1 MEKIMSKT
9 NDTSTLASRDR
20 ELRDDELDEV
30 TGGAKTCA
38 NGAHIQQATLT
49 VREPRT
55 PVAYFGGIPIF

>member
-1 MEKIMSKT
+1 MSKT
-9 NDTSTLASRDR
+9 NDTSKLASRGR
-20 ELRDDELDEV
+20 ELRDDELDGV
-30 TGGAKTCA
+30 TGGACA